1 MRGGAMAMAR
11 QIPCTSDETRK
22 GWSTSE
28 PEEVV
33 ARAVGGGG
41 LADPCW
47 HGEEQGHGGREAG
60 VVPICLLGG
69 PLLGMV
75 VDPPW

>member
-1 MRGGAMAMAR
+1 MA
-11 QIPCTSDETRK
+11 
-22 GWSTSE
+22 
-28 PEEVV
+28 V
-33 ARAVGGGG
+33 AGDWRWWPDGAVGGGG

-69 PLLGMV
+69 PLLRMV
-75 VDPPW
+75 VDPPLVTRI